1 MKYVTDLKNV
11 KLVITNDHWSGW
23 LPSMIYLWYIGMIYL
38 FYHWISL
45 YIWLEK
51 KIISVP
57 GSGNSWLRYLIQ
69 KSTGYVTGSQYG
81 AESKGILSF
90 TPGFPGQNFRDGSAI
105 VIKSHL
111 FE

>member
-1 MKYVTDLKNV
+1 
-11 KLVITNDHWSGW
+11 
-23 LPSMIYLWYIGMIYL
+23 MIYRYDLPILTLNFFIYL
-38 FYHWISL
+38 IR
-45 YIWLEK
+45 K